1 MTKGGA
7 CMKQTPQTKQK
18 KQQYI
23 LKKNKK
29 TKEQK
34 QQYIRKNKETTIYL
48 ELRSFL
54 LNRFI

>member
-34 QQYIRKNKETTIYL
+34 QQYIRKNKETTIY
-48 ELRSFL
+48 ENPL
-54 LNRFI
+54 L